1 LLKKIGNYMMAGAYP
16 DLTNYGAAKGLM
28 TAVLPV
34 FRRRAD
40 NRRMQAPSATRSDC
54 TCEVLSS
61 LAGGILT
68 VVF

>member
-1 LLKKIGNYMMAGAYP
+1 MAGADP

-40 NRRMQAPSATRSDC
+40 NRRILAPSATRSDC
-54 TCEVLSS
+54 TREVLSS
-61 LAGGILT
+61 LAGGIST
-68 VVF
+68 VVS